1 MYERILVPLDGSE
14 VAEVALPYAEQ
25 LAGRLGSQII
35 LMSVSRS
42 TEEQDQQVLR
52 SYLQK
57 TVEATREKAARYLEK
72 PAGEAITIEPMI
84 LVGDPAEGIVDYADR
99 GDIGLIVMA
108 THGRSGIR
116 RWALG
121 SIAEKVLRA
130 TKQPVVL
137 IRAKGARPDV
147 REKGVLSKALV
158 PMDGSKE
165 GETVIPYIENLAS
178 KLGAE
183 ITLLQVVAIA
193 YHVYISGDAPAQVP
207 YTLEEMEPLKAGA
220 ASYLEKMASSLKER
234 GVAVKCE
241 VRVGAAG
248 QEITS
253 LAEEINAD
261 VVAMSTHGRSGVG
274 RWVFG
279 SVAERVVRSGSTP
292 VLLVRAP
299 GARAE

>member
-25 LAGRLGSQII
+25 LAGRLGSEII
-35 LMSVSRS
+35 LMSVSHS
-42 TEEQDQQVLR
+42 TDEQDQQVLR

-57 TVEATREKAARYLEK
+57 TVAATREKVARYLGK
-72 PAGEAITIEPMI
+72 PAGEAITIEPMV
-84 LVGDPAEGIVDYADR
+84 LVGDPAESIVDYADR
-99 GDIGLIVMA
+99 SDVGLIVMA

-121 SIAEKVLRA
+121 SIADKVLRA

-165 GETVIPYIENLAS
+165 GETVISYIENLAS

-193 YHVYISGDAPAQVP
+193 YHVYISGDAPAQIP

-220 ASYLEKMASSLKER
+220 ASYLEKMASGLKER

-248 QEITS
+248 QEIIR

-274 RWVFG
+274 RLVFG

-299 GARAE
+299 EARAE

>member
-220 ASYLEKMASSLKER
+220 ASYLEKMASSLEER
-234 GVAVKCE
+234 GVRTKCE

-248 QEITS
+248 QEIIS

-279 SVAERVVRSGSTP
+279 SVAERVVRSGTTP
-292 VLLVRAP
+292 VLLVRGP
-299 GARAE
+299 GAGAE

>member
-84 LVGDPAEGIVDYADR
+84 LVGDPAEGIVDYAER

-121 SIAEKVLRA
+121 SIAEKVVRA

>member
-1 MYERILVPLDGSE
+1 M
-14 VAEVALPYAEQ
+14 
-25 LAGRLGSQII
+25 
-35 LMSVSRS
+35 
-42 TEEQDQQVLR
+42 
-52 SYLQK
+52 
-57 TVEATREKAARYLEK
+57 
-72 PAGEAITIEPMI
+72 
-84 LVGDPAEGIVDYADR
+84 
-99 GDIGLIVMA
+99 
-108 THGRSGIR
+108 
-116 RWALG
+116 
-121 SIAEKVLRA
+121 
-130 TKQPVVL
+130 VL

-220 ASYLEKMASSLKER
+220 ASYLEKMASSLEER
-234 GVAVKCE
+234 GVRTKCE

-248 QEITS
+248 QEIIS

-279 SVAERVVRSGSTP
+279 SVAERVVRSGTTP
-292 VLLVRAP
+292 VLLVRGP
-299 GARAE
+299 GAGAE